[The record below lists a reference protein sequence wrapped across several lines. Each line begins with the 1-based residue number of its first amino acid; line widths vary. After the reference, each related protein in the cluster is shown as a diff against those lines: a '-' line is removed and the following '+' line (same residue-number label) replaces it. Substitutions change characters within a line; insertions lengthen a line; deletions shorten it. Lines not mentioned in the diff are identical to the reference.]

1 MSKIDILLQKGK
13 LKRVT
18 ISEEMYIKEY
28 SISEKDLE
36 SAKKSFEDGN
46 YKWATIQAY
55 YAVFHAVRA
64 LVYMSGY
71 REESHTAMKTAFKEL
86 FIDND
91 TVPLKVY
98 SVLERGMDLR
108 EMADYKENYSKDGA
122 EALIKGAGET
132 IGIINDY
139 LKVNGCRPHNNESR
153 D

>member
-55 YAVFHAVRA
+55 YAVH
-64 LVYMSGY
+64 
-71 REESHTAMKTAFKEL
+71 H
-86 FIDND
+86 
-91 TVPLKVY
+91 
-98 SVLERGMDLR
+98 
-108 EMADYKENYSKDGA
+108 
-122 EALIKGAGET
+122 
-132 IGIINDY
+132 
-139 LKVNGCRPHNNESR
+139 CR
-153 D
+153 